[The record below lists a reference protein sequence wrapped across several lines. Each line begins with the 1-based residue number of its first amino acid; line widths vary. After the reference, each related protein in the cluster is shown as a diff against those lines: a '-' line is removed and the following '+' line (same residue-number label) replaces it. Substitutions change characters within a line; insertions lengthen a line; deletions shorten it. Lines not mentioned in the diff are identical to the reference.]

1 MGSVKSPFPFPLF
14 FPGKIQENVTDS
26 NCNDNDGGDG
36 EIIQVFALI
45 ESNND
50 FSYLVGGMAQKWK
63 CWILLMKGVDIL
75 TK

>member
-45 ESNND
+45 ESKTIFHTWWGEWPKNGNAG
-50 FSYLVGGMAQKWK
+50 Y
-63 CWILLMKGVDIL
+63 C
-75 TK
+75 